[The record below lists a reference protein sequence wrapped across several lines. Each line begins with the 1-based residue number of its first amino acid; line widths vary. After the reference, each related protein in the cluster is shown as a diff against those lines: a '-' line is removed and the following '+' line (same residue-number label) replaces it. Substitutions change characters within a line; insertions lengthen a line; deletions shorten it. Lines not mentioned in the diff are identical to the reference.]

1 MLRLEVGQPITVIGN
16 GTDEMPHAPT
26 LEDLS
31 EVSGAIP
38 HEFIT
43 TMAPRLP
50 KLYVR
55 NGKLV
60 AVATMADLLS

>member
-1 MLRLEVGQPITVIGN
+1 VIGN

-26 LEDLS
+26 LEDVAV
-31 EVSGAIP
+31 VSGSIP

-50 KLYVR
+50 KLYMR
-55 NGKLV
+55 HGRLV
-60 AVATMADLLS
+60 AVADIEGYRKI